1 MVDYSQGEGN
11 KRLRKRNKKPTKAQL
26 ARIALAAEEQTR
38 QQGAVAG
45 PSNANRS
52 DSEGSQGSG
61 PETTIDDS
69 MIDPVLTAQ
78 SGGHRVGTQRSV
90 RSTRSATRLNSPYLS
105 GARVQSTASA
115 SPEPSSGTGGYH
127 VRLPSLGSSG
137 QPAFGQSSFIQ
148 QPPSRSSI
156 IQPPTTT
163 FGQTANIQAHATSS
177 SRETRVSSSSGLG
190 AGGFTQYQSQA
201 QGFLP
206 PSVQLPSS
214 STRVSGS
221 NMGSH
226 RRTRSNESSDGE
238 SS

>member
-26 ARIALAAEEQTR
+26 ARMAEEQTR
-38 QQGAVAG
+38 QQGSAAG

-52 DSEGSQGSG
+52 DSESSQGSG
-61 PETTIDDS
+61 PDNAVDDS

-78 SGGHRVGTQRSV
+78 SVHRVGSQRSV
-90 RSTRSATRLNSPYLS
+90 RSTRSSTRLNSPYLS
-105 GARVQSTASA
+105 GARVHSTASA
-115 SPEPSSGTGGYH
+115 SPEPSGGVGGYH
-127 VRLPSLGSSG
+127 ARLPSHGSPG

-148 QPPSRSSI
+148 QSSTRSSLIHPPS
-156 IQPPTTT
+156 TT

-177 SRETRVSSSSGLG
+177 SRDTRVPSSSNIGP
-190 AGGFTQYQSQA
+190 GGFTHYQSQS
-201 QGFLP
+201 QSFLP
-206 PSVQLPSS
+206 LPAQPP
-214 STRVSGS
+214 TRSGGN

-226 RRTRSNESSDGE
+226 RRTKSDDSSDGD

>member
-26 ARIALAAEEQTR
+26 ARMALAAEEQTR
-38 QQGAVAG
+38 QQGAIAG

-61 PETTIDDS
+61 LENTIDDS

-78 SGGHRVGTQRSV
+78 TGHRVGTQRSV
-90 RSTRSATRLNSPYLS
+90 RSTRSSTRLNSPYLA

-115 SPEPSSGTGGYH
+115 SPEPSTGTGGYH
-127 VRLPSLGSSG
+127 PRLPSLGSSG
-137 QPAFGQSSFIQ
+137 QPSFGQSSFIQ
-148 QPPSRSSI
+148 QPPPRSSV
-156 IQPPTTT
+156 IQPPSTT
-163 FGQTANIQAHATSS
+163 FGQTANIQAHARSS
-177 SRETRVSSSSGLG
+177 SRVTRFSSSSSGLG
-190 AGGFTQYQSQA
+190 ASGFTQYQSQA
-201 QGFLP
+201 QSFLP
-206 PSVQLPSS
+206 PSAQLPSS

-226 RRTRSNESSDGE
+226 RRTRSNESSDGD

>member
-26 ARIALAAEEQTR
+26 ARMATATDDQPH

-45 PSNANRS
+45 PSNINRS

-61 PETTIDDS
+61 LENTIDDS

-78 SGGHRVGTQRSV
+78 SSGHRVGTQRSV
-90 RSTRSATRLNSPYLS
+90 RSTRSNTRLNSPYLS
-105 GARVQSTASA
+105 GARGQSTASA
-115 SPEPSSGTGGYH
+115 SPEPSSGAGGYP
-127 VRLPSLGSSG
+127 RLPSIGSSG
-137 QPAFGQSSFIQ
+137 QPAFGQSSLIQ
-148 QPPSRSSI
+148 PSSTRSTI

-177 SRETRVSSSSGLG
+177 SRETRVPSSSGHG
-190 AGGFTQYQSQA
+190 AGGFTQYQSQT
-201 QGFLP
+201 QSFLP
-206 PSVQLPSS
+206 PSAHLPSS
-214 STRVSGS
+214 STRGGGN

-226 RRTRSNESSDGE
+226 RRTRSNESSGD
-238 SS
+238 SP

>member
-26 ARIALAAEEQTR
+26 ARMALAAEEQQTR
-38 QQGAVAG
+38 QQTAVAG
-45 PSNANRS
+45 PSNTTRS

-61 PETTIDDS
+61 HENTIDDS

-78 SGGHRVGTQRSV
+78 SGHRVGTQRSV
-90 RSTRSATRLNSPYLS
+90 RSTRSTTRLNSPYLS
-105 GARVQSTASA
+105 SARVQSTASA
-115 SPEPSSGTGGYH
+115 SPEPSSGVGGYH
-127 VRLPSLGSSG
+127 PRLPSLGSSG
-137 QPAFGQSSFIQ
+137 QPAFGQSSLIQ
-148 QPPSRSSI
+148 QSSTRSSI

-177 SRETRVSSSSGLG
+177 SRETRVPPSSGLSIS
-190 AGGFTQYQSQA
+190 GFTQYQLQTPS
-201 QGFLP
+201 FLP
-206 PSVQLPSS
+206 PSAQLPSS
-214 STRVSGS
+214 STRSSGS

-226 RRTRSNESSDGE
+226 RRTKSNESSDGE

>member
-26 ARIALAAEEQTR
+26 ARMALAAEEQAR

-45 PSNANRS
+45 PSNTNRS

-61 PETTIDDS
+61 LENTVDDS

-78 SGGHRVGTQRSV
+78 SGHRVGTQRSV
-90 RSTRSATRLNSPYLS
+90 RSARSSTRLNSPYLS

-115 SPEPSSGTGGYH
+115 SPEPSGGTGSYH
-127 VRLPSLGSSG
+127 SRLPSLGSSG
-137 QPAFGQSSFIQ
+137 QPAFGQSSFVQ
-148 QPPSRSSI
+148 SSSRSSI

-177 SRETRVSSSSGLG
+177 SRETRVPSSSGLG
-190 AGGFTQYQSQA
+190 ASGFTQYQSQT

-206 PSVQLPSS
+206 PSTQLPSS
-214 STRVSGS
+214 STRASGS
-221 NMGSH
+221 SMGSH
-226 RRTRSNESSDGE
+226 RRTRSNESSDGD
-238 SS
+238 SP

>member
-26 ARIALAAEEQTR
+26 ARMAVAEEQAR
-38 QQGAVAG
+38 QQGTAAG

-61 PETTIDDS
+61 PENTIDDS

-78 SGGHRVGTQRSV
+78 SVHRVGSQRSV
-90 RSTRSATRLNSPYLS
+90 RSTRSSTRLNSPYLP
-105 GARVQSTASA
+105 GARAQSTASA
-115 SPEPSSGTGGYH
+115 SPEPSSGTTGYH
-127 VRLPSLGSSG
+127 PRLPSIGSPG
-137 QPAFGQSSFIQ
+137 QPAFGQSSFTQ
-148 QPPSRSSI
+148 QSSARSSI

-177 SRETRVSSSSGLG
+177 SRETRAPPSSGLG
-190 AGGFTQYQSQA
+190 GGGFTQYQLQHQS
-201 QGFLP
+201 FLP
-206 PSVQLPSS
+206 SPTQPSSS
-214 STRVSGS
+214 STRASGS

-226 RRTRSNESSDGE
+226 RRTRNNESSDGE

>member
-26 ARIALAAEEQTR
+26 ARMAVAAEEQAR

-45 PSNANRS
+45 PSNTNRS

-61 PETTIDDS
+61 PENIIDDS

-78 SGGHRVGTQRSV
+78 SGHRVGTQRSV
-90 RSTRSATRLNSPYLS
+90 RSTRSSTRLNSPYLPGS
-105 GARVQSTASA
+105 RAQNTASA

-127 VRLPSLGSSG
+127 PRLPSLGSSG

-148 QPPSRSSI
+148 QPPNRSSV

-177 SRETRVSSSSGLG
+177 SRETRVPSSSSLG
-190 AGGFTQYQSQA
+190 ASGFTQYQSQT

-206 PSVQLPSS
+206 PSAQLPSS
-214 STRVSGS
+214 STRPGGS

-226 RRTRSNESSDGE
+226 RRTRSNESSDGD
-238 SS
+238 SP

>member
-26 ARIALAAEEQTR
+26 ARMAAEEQTR

-61 PETTIDDS
+61 PENPIDDA

-78 SGGHRVGTQRSV
+78 SVHRVGTQRSV
-90 RSTRSATRLNSPYLS
+90 RSTRSSTRLNSPYLS

-115 SPEPSSGTGGYH
+115 SPEPSGGVGGYH
-127 VRLPSLGSSG
+127 HRLPSLGSSG

-148 QPPSRSSI
+148 QSSTRSSLIHPPS
-156 IQPPTTT
+156 TT

-177 SRETRVSSSSGLG
+177 SRETHIPSSSGL
-190 AGGFTQYQSQA
+190 GGFTQYQSQP
-201 QGFLP
+201 QSFLP
-206 PSVQLPSS
+206 PSAQLPSS
-214 STRVSGS
+214 STRTSGG

-226 RRTRSNESSDGE
+226 RRTKSNESSDGD

>member
-26 ARIALAAEEQTR
+26 ARMALAADDQTR

-45 PSNANRS
+45 PSNTNRS

-61 PETTIDDS
+61 AENTIDDS

-78 SGGHRVGTQRSV
+78 SGHRVGTQRSV
-90 RSTRSATRLNSPYLS
+90 RSTRSSTRLNSPYLS

-115 SPEPSSGTGGYH
+115 SPEPSSGTGSH
-127 VRLPSLGSSG
+127 HPRLPSLGSSG

-177 SRETRVSSSSGLG
+177 SRETRVTSSSGPG
-190 AGGFTQYQSQA
+190 TSGFTQYQSQT
-201 QGFLP
+201 QSFLP
-206 PSVQLPSS
+206 PSTHLPSS
-214 STRVSGS
+214 STRASGG

-226 RRTRSNESSDGE
+226 RTARSNESSDGD
-238 SS
+238 SP

>member
-26 ARIALAAEEQTR
+26 ARMATTSEDQPR
-38 QQGAVAG
+38 QQGTVAG
-45 PSNANRS
+45 PSGANRS

-61 PETTIDDS
+61 LENTIDDS

-78 SGGHRVGTQRSV
+78 SVHRVGTQRSV
-90 RSTRSATRLNSPYLS
+90 RSTRSNTRLNSPYLS
-105 GARVQSTASA
+105 GARAQSTASA
-115 SPEPSSGTGGYH
+115 SPEPSSGAGGYP
-127 VRLPSLGSSG
+127 RLPSIGTTG
-137 QPAFGQSSFIQ
+137 QPAFGQSSLIQ
-148 QPPSRSSI
+148 PSSTRSTI

-190 AGGFTQYQSQA
+190 AGGFTQYQSQT

-206 PSVQLPSS
+206 PSAQLPSS
-214 STRVSGS
+214 SSRTSGS

-226 RRTRSNESSDGE
+226 RRTKSNGSSGD

>member
-26 ARIALAAEEQTR
+26 ARMALAAEEQTR
-38 QQGAVAG
+38 QQGSAAG

-61 PETTIDDS
+61 PDNTIDDS
-69 MIDPVLTAQ
+69 MIDPALTGQ
-78 SGGHRVGTQRSV
+78 SGHRVGSQRSV
-90 RSTRSATRLNSPYLS
+90 RTTRSSTRLNSPYLS
-105 GARVQSTASA
+105 NTRVQDTASA
-115 SPEPSSGTGGYH
+115 SPEPTSGAGGYP
-127 VRLPSLGSSG
+127 RLPSIGSSG
-137 QPAFGQSSFIQ
+137 QPAFGQSSLIQ
-148 QPPSRSSI
+148 QSSTRSSI

-177 SRETRVSSSSGLG
+177 SRETRVPSSSGFG
-190 AGGFTQYQSQA
+190 TTGFTQYQSQT

-206 PSVQLPSS
+206 LSTQLPSS
-214 STRVSGS
+214 STRASGS

-226 RRTRSNESSDGE
+226 RRTKSNESSDGD
-238 SS
+238 SP

>member
-26 ARIALAAEEQTR
+26 ARMATATEDQTR
-38 QQGAVAG
+38 QPGTVAG
-45 PSNANRS
+45 PSNTNRS

-61 PETTIDDS
+61 PENTIDDS

-78 SGGHRVGTQRSV
+78 SGHRVGTQRPV
-90 RSTRSATRLNSPYLS
+90 RSTRSSTRLNSPYLS
-105 GARVQSTASA
+105 GARLQSTASA
-115 SPEPSSGTGGYH
+115 SPEPSSGVGGYP
-127 VRLPSLGSSG
+127 RLPSIGSSG
-137 QPAFGQSSFIQ
+137 QPAFGQSSLV
-148 QPPSRSSI
+148 QPSSTRSTI

-177 SRETRVSSSSGLG
+177 SRESRVPSSSGLG

-201 QGFLP
+201 PSFLP
-206 PSVQLPSS
+206 PSAQLPSS
-214 STRVSGS
+214 STRASGS

-226 RRTRSNESSDGE
+226 RRTKGNESSGD

>member
-26 ARIALAAEEQTR
+26 ARMAADEQTR
-38 QQGAVAG
+38 QQGTAAG
-45 PSNANRS
+45 PSNAARS

-61 PETTIDDS
+61 LENTIDDS

-78 SGGHRVGTQRSV
+78 SGHRVGTQRSV
-90 RSTRSATRLNSPYLS
+90 RSARSSTRLNSPYLS

-115 SPEPSSGTGGYH
+115 SPEPSSGVGSYH
-127 VRLPSLGSSG
+127 LRLPSLGSSG
-137 QPAFGQSSFIQ
+137 QPAFGQSSLIQ
-148 QPPSRSSI
+148 QSSTRSSL
-156 IQPPTTT
+156 IQSPTTT

-177 SRETRVSSSSGLG
+177 SRETHIPSSSGLG
-190 AGGFTQYQSQA
+190 ASSFTQYQLQP

-214 STRVSGS
+214 STRTSGS

-226 RRTRSNESSDGE
+226 RRTKSNESSDGE

>member
-26 ARIALAAEEQTR
+26 ARMAVAEEQTR

-61 PETTIDDS
+61 PENTIDDS

-78 SGGHRVGTQRSV
+78 SGHRVGSQRSV
-90 RSTRSATRLNSPYLS
+90 RSTRSSTRLNSPYLS
-105 GARVQSTASA
+105 GARAQSTASA
-115 SPEPSSGTGGYH
+115 SPEPPSGTTGYH
-127 VRLPSLGSSG
+127 PRLPSIGSPA

-148 QPPSRSSI
+148 QSSTRSSI

-177 SRETRVSSSSGLG
+177 SRETR
-190 AGGFTQYQSQA
+190 AGGFTQYQLQSQS
-201 QGFLP
+201 FLP
-206 PSVQLPSS
+206 PSAQPPSS
-214 STRVSGS
+214 STRSGGGS
-221 NMGSH
+221 MGSH
-226 RRTRSNESSDGE
+226 RRTRNNESSDGE